1 MITVVGLG
9 PGDLERVGSASLALL
24 TDPANRVIVRTLRHP
39 AAATLA
45 QQRPVESCDDLYEE
59 AECSD
64 DLYAAVAER
73 LLEAGERG
81 NVIYAVP
88 GSPLVGEFAVATVRR
103 LANERGI
110 GLEVVPA
117 ESFIDAVLATVG
129 YDPLDRG
136 LIVLNGQSLPD
147 PLVLDHPTIIGH
159 LPDRM
164 LLSEVISRIDR
175 VLPEDTE
182 ATVLIDLG
190 TPAAQAVTTT
200 VATID
205 PGYAGLRTS
214 LFLDPAPSGLV
225 GAVTVMRRLRRECP
239 WDRRQTHRSLLT
251 HLLEESSELVDAVS
265 ALPVEAPGGESD
277 WVAYSAVEDELGDVL
292 LQVLFH
298 TVMAEEAGA
307 FTIDDVAEGLRRK
320 LVRRHPHVFGDVEAS
335 TPSEVLRN
343 WEAIKSDE
351 KTGTHSLMDG
361 VPVSMGGLTRAAK
374 LQKRAA
380 SAGFDWEGPDGVIPK
395 LTEELAEFSEVID
408 QPEEAEREIG
418 DLLFTLVNLA
428 RHLGLDSELALR
440 GAVSRFE
447 SRVSAGWR
455 SSGGT
460 CRAARSNNSTS
471 CGSRPKSRNSG
482 NADELDP
489 AAPLCD
495 PGRRVTELC
504 PWLGQGGGPHH
515 LGEPCLH
522 ELFAV
527 QGGEHPP
534 TLDQLYRLGWRRSEC
549 GRLCGVAD
557 PLQQQVHLGLV
568 DRRCGEDDQGRSI
581 GQRRCRERRRT
592 GHDEYARDHPRDCA
606 ARFLCLPTRP
616 TPWVTPAPLSS
627 PPEVAI
633 GWRRPKTRST
643 SSWQGVPFSSGRLR
657 PLLISPIT

>member
-9 PGDLERVGSASLALL
+9 PGDLERVGSASLARLS
-24 TDPANRVIVRTLRHP
+24 DPANRVIVRTLRHP

-45 QQRPVESCDDLYEE
+45 QQRRVESCDDLYEE
-59 AECSD
+59 AECFD

-380 SAGFDWEGPDGVIPK
+380 SAGFDWEGPHGVIPK
-395 LTEELAEFSEVID
+395 LTEELAELSEVID

-447 SRVSAGWR
+447 ARFRRMEELGGNLSGR
-455 SSGGT
+455 SLEQL
-460 CRAARSNNSTS
+460 
-471 CGSRPKSRNSG
+471 
-482 NADELDP
+482 DELWEQ
-489 AAPLCD
+489 AK
-495 PGRRVTELC
+495 VEEL
-504 PWLGQGGGPHH
+504 
-515 LGEPCLH
+515 
-522 ELFAV
+522 
-527 QGGEHPP
+527 
-534 TLDQLYRLGWRRSEC
+534 
-549 GRLCGVAD
+549 
-557 PLQQQVHLGLV
+557 
-568 DRRCGEDDQGRSI
+568 
-581 GQRRCRERRRT
+581 RER
-592 GHDEYARDHPRDCA
+592 
-606 ARFLCLPTRP
+606 
-616 TPWVTPAPLSS
+616 
-627 PPEVAI
+627 
-633 GWRRPKTRST
+633 
-643 SSWQGVPFSSGRLR
+643 
-657 PLLISPIT
+657 

>member
-9 PGDLERVGSASLALL
+9 PGDLERVGAATLARLS
-24 TDPANRVIVRTLRHP
+24 DPGNRVIVRTVRHP

-45 QQRPVESCDDLYEE
+45 QQRAVESCDDLYED
-59 AECSD
+59 AERFD
-64 DLYAAVAER
+64 DLYTAVAER
-73 LLEAGERG
+73 LLAAGQG
-81 NVIYAVP
+81 GDVIYAVP
-88 GSPLVGEFAVATVRR
+88 GSPLVGEFAVATIRR
-103 LANERGI
+103 LATEREI
-110 GLEVVPA
+110 GLEVIPA
-117 ESFIDAVLATVG
+117 ESFIDAVLAAVG

-136 LIVLNGQSLPD
+136 LIVLNGQDLPD

-159 LPDRM
+159 LPDGVLM
-164 LLSEVISRIDR
+164 SEVISRLDR

-190 TPAAQAVTTT
+190 TTAAQLVTTT

-225 GAVTVMRRLRRECP
+225 GAVTVMRRLRRDCP

-265 ALPVEAPGGESD
+265 ALPVEAPGGEPD

-335 TPSEVLRN
+335 TPSEVMRN
-343 WEAIKSDE
+343 WESIKSDE
-351 KTGTHSLMDG
+351 QPGTRSLMDG
-361 VPVSMGGLTRAAK
+361 VPASMGGLTRAAK

-395 LTEELAEFSEVID
+395 LTEELAELSEVID

-440 GAVSRFE
+440 GAVARFE
-447 SRVSAGWR
+447 ARFRRMEEFAGDLSDR
-455 SSGGT
+455 SLEQL
-460 CRAARSNNSTS
+460 
-471 CGSRPKSRNSG
+471 
-482 NADELDP
+482 DELWER
-489 AAPLCD
+489 AKA
-495 PGRRVTELC
+495 E
-504 PWLGQGGGPHH
+504 
-515 LGEPCLH
+515 E
-522 ELFAV
+522 
-527 QGGEHPP
+527 
-534 TLDQLYRLGWRRSEC
+534 
-549 GRLCGVAD
+549 
-557 PLQQQVHLGLV
+557 GLK
-568 DRRCGEDDQGRSI
+568 
-581 GQRRCRERRRT
+581 RRR
-592 GHDEYARDHPRDCA
+592 
-606 ARFLCLPTRP
+606 
-616 TPWVTPAPLSS
+616 
-627 PPEVAI
+627 
-633 GWRRPKTRST
+633 
-643 SSWQGVPFSSGRLR
+643 
-657 PLLISPIT
+657 